1 MKMQTVQTLMDL
13 TIALAIKDTKEMDST
28 ALVIMQ
34 ALLSLLEIFSG
45 RLKISFL
52 SHIGVNM

>member
-1 MKMQTVQTLMDL
+1 MIMQIAQILMDL